1 MLTATDDRKHSRP
14 VSTRG
19 ILATVS
25 LAAAGCLWGTGF
37 LFGKIAFAEMTV
49 SENVAFRFVVGSIFL
64 APILFRRAKRFK
76 FRDLCLLGFAG
87 LVGIPVQFL
96 VQFKGLQLTT
106 VSHASLM
113 VGTLPMML
121 ALSSALFLH
130 ERLNPREWGVL
141 SLSAIGAVL
150 IALSGSHTSQ
160 ASSPTAKGDLLV
172 LVSMIAAVV
181 MILTTKRLMSEYDP
195 LQVTAAMI
203 VIGTVL
209 LLIFVAVSQPVR
221 FHFSIKAWIAVAAQ
235 GLLATAMA
243 YVLWNWGLARV
254 SASRAG
260 VFLNME
266 PLVGAILG
274 VAFLRESLGSLAMLG
289 GGMIIGSAVY
299 FTKRSH
305 GENRGS

>member
-1 MLTATDDRKHSRP
+1 MPAATEDLKHSQSVR
-14 VSTRG
+14 SSS
-19 ILATVS
+19 ILATLS

-49 SENVAFRFVVGSIFL
+49 SENVAFRFVVGSVFL
-64 APILFRRAKRFK
+64 APILFRRAKRFA
-76 FRDLCLLGFAG
+76 FRNLCLLGFAG
-87 LVGIPVQFL
+87 LIGVPVQFL

-130 ERLNPREWGVL
+130 ERLSPREWGVL

-150 IALSGSHTSQ
+150 IALSGSPAGP
-160 ASSPTAKGDLLV
+160 ASSATAKGDLLV
-172 LVSMIAAVV
+172 LVSMVAAVIMV
-181 MILTTKRLMSEYDP
+181 LTTKRLMSEYDS

-203 VIGTVL
+203 ILGTIL
-209 LLIFVAVSQPVR
+209 LLIFVAVSQPMR
-221 FHFSIKAWIAVAAQ
+221 FHFSANAWIAVAAQ

-254 SASRAG
+254 PASRAG

-274 VAFLRESLGSLAMLG
+274 VVFLHESLGSLAMLG
-289 GGMIIGSAVY
+289 GSMIIGSAVY
-299 FTKRSH
+299 FTKRTH
-305 GENRGS
+305 GENRSS